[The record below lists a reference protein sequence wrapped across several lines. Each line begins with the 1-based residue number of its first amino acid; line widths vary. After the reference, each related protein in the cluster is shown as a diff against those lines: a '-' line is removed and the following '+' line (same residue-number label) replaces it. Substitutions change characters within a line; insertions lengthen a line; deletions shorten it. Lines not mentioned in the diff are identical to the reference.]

1 MVGTDTSDG
10 RHYVENAAGAENP
23 AAAGV
28 ACAANDL
35 EGTSSF
41 TASTRPV
48 SDCSELWA
56 ASDPATPTSEINAA
70 ESHFKHALDSRRHG
84 LNRN

>member
-1 MVGTDTSDG
+1 M
-10 RHYVENAAGAENP
+10 
-23 AAAGV
+23 

-41 TASTRPV
+41 AASTRPV